1 MTWRMREEA
10 MSGIIIP
17 VCLLLAVAGV
27 ALGLVLRLPSPSLRL
42 KPRSSPGW
50 SGGAITPRYWAGSII
65 SSALTPRVAPSA
77 GRGFAGTGA
86 RGLEGG
92 NKPDRLGGER
102 AISNTQKAA
111 RNTQKAPGKSKV
123 SRSTAETASEAPER
137 PAIRAC
143 RFLRLR

>member
-50 SGGAITPRYWAGSII
+50 SGGAITPILGREHHIERADTPCGASFCPPGEIPLDDKSGGNQLSLPLSLPSQIGAGG
-65 SSALTPRVAPSA
+65 AKGTL
-77 GRGFAGTGA
+77 GRKGLRRHGRARA
-86 RGLEGG
+86 RG
-92 NKPDRLGGER
+92 R
-102 AISNTQKAA
+102 Q
-111 RNTQKAPGKSKV
+111 
-123 SRSTAETASEAPER
+123 
-137 PAIRAC
+137 
-143 RFLRLR
+143 